1 MKQMFR
7 PLVFSLALPGVL
19 AVVPGCAFDRERPS
33 PSEPAQAALVVEVVE
48 PRDGVT
54 IVASRDLT
62 IRVTARDLDGSN
74 LSGVGFVAR
83 RFASGN
89 NATLDSVSTALS
101 LTSEA
106 TREFTF
112 RVPALPTSTQIDI
125 YGIAYG
131 PGSQSRI
138 SIPRSVVVAQ
148 CQAGQQGC

>member
-1 MKQMFR
+1 MKPMFR
-7 PLVFSLALPGVL
+7 PIVSSLAVLNIL
-19 AVVPGCAFDRERPS
+19 AVVAGCAFDRERPS

-89 NATLDSVSTALS
+89 NATLDSVSMAVS
-101 LTSEA
+101 QTSEA

-112 RVPALPTSTQIDI
+112 SVPSLPTSTQVDI
-125 YGIAYG
+125 FGIAYG
-131 PGSQSRI
+131 PGSQSRV